1 MATVEQVAPHDA
13 AASALMP
20 ASSRLIGPITDS
32 IALFLAAL
40 TLLVLSGI
48 TPIAPINALATA
60 IDLLHS
66 LIYGGA
72 GATAPPTAVVQAAI
86 VLLLLIGNIVADSL
100 LLVAP
105 TPMASRLIGA
115 IALGLALLWATATFL
130 VLGGL
135 TWIAPVDEVVK
146 QLLLGNAVTG
156 VLLLAIIGREV
167 WVVIQGRRRGRAGS
181 RLHVQIVGLFAVIA
195 AVPTV
200 LVSVVASTTLDR
212 GLDRFFSTR
221 TRAMIEQ
228 SVIVANAYVSE
239 HAEAIRSELLSMAYV
254 LGRARPIFDS
264 ERDQFQ
270 KIMSAQAAGRNL
282 SAALIIKSDGTTV
295 DRAGV
300 TIDKNIVLPTADLLA
315 EVNETEPRV
324 ALIPEDNH
332 LAAVVKLRGYDDM
345 YLYAARILDPRVVQQ
360 LRATQETVGE
370 FANLEARRL
379 GIQVAFGLMFAI
391 IALIVLLSSAWIGL
405 DFANRLVAP
414 IRRLIGAAN
423 VVSTGNL
430 NIQVPVRRS
439 EGDMARLGET
449 FNKMTQE
456 LRTQHEDIVRARD
469 LIDSRR
475 RFTEAMLAGASAGVI
490 GVNADGR
497 ISILN
502 RSAERL
508 MGRAETEV
516 LNLPLAQVAPELGEI
531 FEAARTGNQRL
542 IQRQLAVTREGQER
556 NYSVRVT
563 SEQATEAEHGYVIT
577 IDDITELVLAQRSS
591 AWADIARRI
600 AHEIKN
606 PLTPIQ
612 LSAERLRRK
621 YGKSIADDPIVFEQC
636 TETIVRQ
643 VDDIKRMVDEFSRF
657 ARMPKAVIADEDVA
671 DTVRQAVF
679 LLRVAHP
686 DIDFDVELEGET
698 MPARFDRRLISQA
711 LTNIVKNAAEAIG
724 AVPPAQLGRGRIM
737 VRAQRDGKDVVID
750 VIDNGVGLPKEN
762 RARLL
767 EPYVTTREKG
777 TGLGLAIVG
786 RILEEHGGRLE
797 LRDAAEKTPGVRGAW
812 MQLRFVA
819 ERVVT
824 TTTEEPPLETR
835 TAAE

>member
-1 MATVEQVAPHDA
+1 MATADQVA
-13 AASALMP
+13 ALDP
-20 ASSRLIGPITDS
+20 
-32 IALFLAAL
+32 
-40 TLLVLSGI
+40 
-48 TPIAPINALATA
+48 
-60 IDLLHS
+60 
-66 LIYGGA
+66 A
-72 GATAPPTAVVQAAI
+72 GAAPVPVV
-86 VLLLLIGNIVADSL
+86 
-100 LLVAP
+100 
-105 TPMASRLIGA
+105 SRLIGA
-115 IALGLALLWATATFL
+115 CAVGVALLSATATFL
-130 VLGGL
+130 VLAGL
-135 TWIAPVDEVVK
+135 TPIAPVHEVVVE
-146 QLLLGNAVTG
+146 LLLGNAITG
-156 VLLLAIIGREV
+156 FLLLGIIGREV
-167 WVVIQGRRRGRAGS
+167 WKVIQARRRGRAGS

-228 SVIVANAYVSE
+228 SLIVANAYVSE
-239 HAEAIRSELLSMAYV
+239 HAEAIRGDLLAMAYD
-254 LGRARPIFDS
+254 LGRAKPIFDQD
-264 ERDQFQ
+264 RDQFQ
-270 KIMSAQAAGRNL
+270 KIISAQAAGRNL
-282 SAALIIKSDGTTV
+282 SAALLIKSDGSTV

-300 TIDKNIVLPTADLLA
+300 TMDKKIVLPTADLLA

-345 YLYAARILDPRVVQQ
+345 YLYAARILDPRVVAQ
-360 LRATQETVGE
+360 LRATQDSVGE

-379 GIQVAFGLMFAI
+379 GIQIAFGLMFAV
-391 IALIVLLSSAWIGL
+391 IALIVLLSSAWLGL

-439 EGDMARLGET
+439 EGDLARLGET
-449 FNKMTQE
+449 FNKMTHE

-475 RFTEAMLAGASAGVI
+475 RFTEAVLAGASAGVI
-490 GVNADGR
+490 GVNASGH

-508 MGRAETEV
+508 MGRSESEV
-516 LNLPLAQVAPELGEI
+516 LGLPLAQVAPELGDI
-531 FEAARTGNQRL
+531 FEAARMGNQRL
-542 IQRQLAVTREGQER
+542 IQKQMAMRRDGQER

-591 AWADIARRI
+591 AWVDIARRI

-621 YGKSIADDPIVFEQC
+621 YSKSITDDPAVFEQC

-657 ARMPKAVIADEDVA
+657 ARMPKAVLADEDVA
-671 DTVRQAVF
+671 DAVRQVVF

-686 DIDFDVELEGET
+686 DIDFDVSLEAEA

-711 LTNIVKNAAEAIG
+711 LTNIIKNAAEAIG
-724 AVPPAQLGRGRIM
+724 AVPPAELGRGRIA
-737 VRAQRDGKDVVID
+737 VRVHREGKDVVID
-750 VIDNGVGLPKEN
+750 VIDNGIGLPKEN
-762 RARLL
+762 RSRLL

-797 LRDAAEKTPGVRGAW
+797 LRDAAEKVPGARGAW
-812 MQLRFVA
+812 MQLRFGA
-819 ERVVT
+819 EPT
-824 TTTEEPPLETR
+824 AASTEQPPIETR